1 MADEIKIKRDSQTGL
16 YIATYNGRTLWIKHD
31 YKCDTWDVEEPWATK
46 NPDGTFKS
54 KHLDSFD
61 RLYRAK
67 NYVVRV
73 LARDLKRS
81 EV

>member
-1 MADEIKIKRDSQTGL
+1 MADGIKIKREGNHYT
-16 YIATYNGRTLWIKHD
+16 ATYNGRTLWIKHD
-31 YKCDTWDVEEPWATK
+31 YACDTWDVEEPWAIK

-81 EV
+81 GV

>member
-1 MADEIKIKRDSQTGL
+1 MADEIKFKREGNYYTT
-16 YIATYNGRTLWIKHD
+16 TYNGRTLWIRHD
-31 YKCDTWDVEEPWATK
+31 YRFDTWDVEEPWATK